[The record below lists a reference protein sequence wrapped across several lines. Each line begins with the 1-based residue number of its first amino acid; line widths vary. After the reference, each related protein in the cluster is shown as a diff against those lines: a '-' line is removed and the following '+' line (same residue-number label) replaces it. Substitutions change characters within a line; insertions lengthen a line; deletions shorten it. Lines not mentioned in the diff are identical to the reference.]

1 MTDTTVQAIISW
13 LSWITEQES
22 QQPIR
27 PTLTYRPTQYMQ
39 HLQVTYEAHIS
50 RTDWS
55 QEAMDVTS
63 HQRRDQEAPL
73 ASSGEVTETGTDIQG
88 EAWTDTE
95 PPATAISNLTN
106 SDRSAGQ
113 QDRRAEVTNGEA
125 DHFPQLQAASPIER
139 PQVPR
144 NQTKTNG
151 PSECPHRRN
160 SRRATTSR
168 KRNYCEEEVSPP
180 R

>member
-1 MTDTTVQAIISW
+1 MRHQGRWDYRRDSTTVIPEDSIQRDITDTTVQAIISW

-39 HLQVTYEAHIS
+39 HLQVTYEAHTS

-95 PPATAISNLTN
+95 SPATAISNLTN
-106 SDRSAGQ
+106 SDRSAG
-113 QDRRAEVTNGEA
+113 
-125 DHFPQLQAASPIER
+125 
-139 PQVPR
+139 
-144 NQTKTNG
+144 
-151 PSECPHRRN
+151 
-160 SRRATTSR
+160 
-168 KRNYCEEEVSPP
+168 
-180 R
+180 